1 MPKQLMPL
9 LEFPTIF
16 GEIVSIFVLMLREN
30 LKISKFLSCFLR
42 IALVLR
48 VFHVLK
54 EDRARDHEDLLPMEL
69 TLELCAAYGG
79 T

>member
-1 MPKQLMPL
+1 MPTQLMPL
-9 LEFPTIF
+9 LAFPAIF

-42 IALVLR
+42 ITLVLR

-79 T
+79 I